1 MSLAASPGTSIKQ
14 EEEKFRSKNCFLIF
28 AALAVRVAVAGR
40 AEENEAQ
47 LFFFFQTK
55 ERKKSSRYQSAAIN
69 PRDPKL
75 SV

>member
-28 AALAVRVAVAGR
+28 AALAARVAVAGR

-47 LFFFFQTK
+47 LFSRRKK
-55 ERKKSSRYQSAAIN
+55 ERKVLGIN
-69 PRDPKL
+69 QRR
-75 SV
+75 